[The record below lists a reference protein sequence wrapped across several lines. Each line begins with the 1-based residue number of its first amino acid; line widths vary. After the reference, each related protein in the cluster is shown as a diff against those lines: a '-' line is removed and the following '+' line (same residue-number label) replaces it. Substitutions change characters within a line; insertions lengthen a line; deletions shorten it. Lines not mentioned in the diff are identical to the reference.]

1 MAQQDDQDAGVAAAL
16 AGIRTGLSQV
26 PPLPP
31 AASKFSPEDLAWVR
45 AQVADAVADGM
56 EEGAKRIVTKYGTYA
71 TVALVAS
78 LVTAAT
84 AVGILIAILV
94 KGD

>member
-1 MAQQDDQDAGVAAAL
+1 MERVIPDAGIAAAL
-16 AGIRTGLSQV
+16 AGNRTGLAQV

-56 EEGAKRIVTKYGTYA
+56 EEGAKRIAAKYGTYA
-71 TVALVAS
+71 QVGLVAG
-78 LVTAAT
+78 LVTAA
-84 AVGILIAILV
+84 AAIGILIAVLV

>member
-1 MAQQDDQDAGVAAAL
+1 MEKDVPDVGVAAAL
-16 AGIRTGLSQV
+16 AGNRTGLAEV

-71 TVALVAS
+71 KVGLVAG
-78 LVTAAT
+78 LVTAAS
-84 AVGILIAILV
+84 AVAILVAILV